1 MSTLNSDFAL
11 VDVVIP
17 AFNAERYIRSTLESA
32 FLQGK
37 IINSI
42 IVVNDGSTDSTET
55 IVQEFALDNEQP
67 KIILINQKNGGL
79 ANARNAGIKKSLKN
93 AKAPYIALL
102 DADDIW
108 LSKKLALQLHLF
120 KISGDPLLGM
130 VYSSYE
136 LIDANGSVITG
147 ENLIVKPVL
156 RGNAYS
162 SLLSGNL
169 ISGSGSGVLVKSHV
183 FREVGLFD
191 ETLQASEDWDM
202 WIRVCKKF
210 HVDFVDQVLV
220 QIRVHPSNMQKDF
233 SRMLASELAMLNK
246 FAIQGTHNFFLLW
259 KIQTILYK
267 KKMIATQIKGFEN
280 SEPWVMSQLTGYRHF
295 FWQALLFVPAILWI
309 PLKKVKRLFSD

>member
-55 IVQEFALDNEQP
+55 IVQEFALANEQP
-67 KIILINQKNGGL
+67 EIILINQKNGGL
-79 ANARNAGIKKSLKN
+79 AYARNAGIKKSLQN

-120 KISGDPLLGM
+120 KNSDDPLLGM

-136 LIDANGSVITG
+136 LIDANGSVIAG

-210 HVDFVDQVLV
+210 RVDFVDQVLV

-233 SRMLASELAMLNK
+233 SRMLASELAILNK

-280 SEPWVMSQLTGYRHF
+280 SDPWVMSQLTGYRHF

>member
-55 IVQEFALDNEQP
+55 IVQEFALANEQP
-67 KIILINQKNGGL
+67 EIILINQKNGGL
-79 ANARNAGIKKSLKN
+79 AYARNAGIKKSLQN

-120 KISGDPLLGM
+120 KNSDDPLLGM

-136 LIDANGSVITG
+136 LIDANGSVIAG

-210 HVDFVDQVLV
+210 RVDFVDQVLV

-280 SEPWVMSQLTGYRHF
+280 SDPWVMSQLTGYRHF